1 MLTKARYDW
10 VVPFGFDQSEIKYH
24 TSFAGPRGLR
34 VFRSNPTPAGWGD
47 AEDGRG
53 LGSIEMTFRIEP
65 EIGAKM
71 YDLSESDKRRWRAS
85 RVKI

>member
-1 MLTKARYDW
+1 
-10 VVPFGFDQSEIKYH
+10 
-24 TSFAGPRGLR
+24 
-34 VFRSNPTPAGWGD
+34 
-47 AEDGRG
+47 
-53 LGSIEMTFRIEP
+53 MTFRIEP

>member
-1 MLTKARYDW
+1 MLTKDRYDW
-10 VVPFGFDQSEIKYH
+10 IVPFGFDPPGIKYH

-34 VFRSNPTPAGWGD
+34 VFRSNPTQAGR
-47 AEDGRG
+47 EDTEDRRG

-71 YDLSESDKRRWRAS
+71 YDLVESDKRHWRAS
-85 RVKI
+85 RV